1 MPPEQKDR
9 HYLGHRQRLKKKL
22 IDNPA
27 SLEDYE
33 VLELL
38 LGYALPRRDT
48 KPLAKAVLKEFGS
61 LRGALAAS
69 RSDLEKIPGIGKGI
83 STFWTLWQ
91 EFWSRSEQSD
101 LPEKVVLNT
110 PEKVVRLARSRIN
123 FLRNEEFWIIL
134 VDNKNRLISFEKVSQ
149 GIVDQAVV
157 YPRAIISRALAL
169 DAGGIILAHNHPGG
183 DPQPSSQD
191 IELTK
196 KVQQIAAELNLRI
209 LDHVIIAE
217 DNYFSF
223 QDQAII

>member
-1 MPPEQKDR
+1 
-9 HYLGHRQRLKKKL
+9 
-22 IDNPA
+22 
-27 SLEDYE
+27 
-33 VLELL
+33 
-38 LGYALPRRDT
+38 
-48 KPLAKAVLKEFGS
+48 
-61 LRGALAAS
+61 
-69 RSDLEKIPGIGKGI
+69 
-83 STFWTLWQ
+83 
-91 EFWSRSEQSD
+91 
-101 LPEKVVLNT
+101 VVLNT

>member
-9 HYLGHRQRLKKKL
+9 HYLGHRRRLKKKL

-101 LPEKVVLNT
+101 LPEKVILNT

-123 FLRNEEFWIIL
+123 FLRREEFWIIL
-134 VDNKNRLISFEKVSQ
+134 VDNKNRLISFERVSE
-149 GIVDQAVV
+149 GIVDQAAV
-157 YPRAIISRALAL
+157 YPRVIIARALAL
-169 DAGGIILAHNHPGG
+169 EAGGIILAHNHPGG
-183 DPQPSSQD
+183 DPQPSKQD

-209 LDHVIIAE
+209 LDHVIVAE

>member
-22 IDNPA
+22 IDNPG

-69 RSDLEKIPGIGKGI
+69 RNDLEKIPGIGKGI

-91 EFWSRSEQSD
+91 EFWARSEQSG
-101 LPEKVVLNT
+101 LPEKVMLNT